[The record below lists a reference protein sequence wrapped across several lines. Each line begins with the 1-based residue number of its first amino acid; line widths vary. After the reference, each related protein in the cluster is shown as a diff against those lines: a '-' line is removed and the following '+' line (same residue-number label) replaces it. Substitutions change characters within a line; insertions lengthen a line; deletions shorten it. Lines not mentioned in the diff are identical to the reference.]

1 MVAFAADAAA
11 GQRGEGARL
20 EEAVANLYG
29 LTLVDQHS
37 ARLPVLN
44 TRCELVTCPP
54 PCATR
59 PARRRSGVPVG
70 ATPRH
75 ATHAFAMFAA
85 TSASS
90 CVLAAPTTS
99 RAAKAGGVRRVAA
112 RASASEDKRAPV
124 PIAPSRRVRRGGPRR
139 GGRRAEPR
147 AALAFGNGIP
157 GYDINEK
164 ARDAQRKAIKDEL
177 GEQKELARIGKGEE
191 ASGESRRGSRRGG
204 GAELKRLTD
213 SFRVHEGKRTRKK
226 HKSDRRR
233 LKRVEVQNSHATF
246 VVLRARARL
255 SNARSVAR

>member
-1 MVAFAADAAA
+1 
-11 GQRGEGARL
+11 
-20 EEAVANLYG
+20 
-29 LTLVDQHS
+29 
-37 ARLPVLN
+37 
-44 TRCELVTCPP
+44 
-54 PCATR
+54 
-59 PARRRSGVPVG
+59 
-70 ATPRH
+70 
-75 ATHAFAMFAA
+75 MFAA

-90 CVLAAPTTS
+90 RVLAAPTTS

-124 PIAPSRRVRRGGPRR
+124 PIAPSRRAFAAAGL
-139 GGRRAEPR
+139 AAAAAALSPR

-164 ARDAQRKAIKDEL
+164 ARDAQAQGDQGR
-177 GEQKELARIGKGEE
+177 ARGAEGAGAIGKGEE

-213 SFRVHEGKRTRKK
+213 SFRVHEGKRTQKK

-246 VVLRARARL
+246 VVSSRARASSQTRV
-255 SNARSVAR
+255 RSRV